1 MAAGKEP
8 NPLRGEG
15 PTPGASLGR
24 KPRCRQAW
32 TLGGAGA
39 HDRAPRPAAS
49 WRREMDA
56 PEQAAH
62 IRCEALPRGII
73 FGHGSVCAR
82 EGGPTRAGESMREAM
97 SRPACGSVTGLRGGG
112 RGSTATPLD
121 GGNRCPRPP
130 HPRTP
135 RGGPGRRRR
144 EGQSG
149 QAWAWAR
156 RGAGRRRAPTA
167 RADRGEIEGVRG
179 WASWPREMEGWGAS
193 AGADEWEEERGGA
206 RSGAGARAMVAGH
219 TRQFAVGHGR
229 GALSGPVIREGAR
242 RGRPGGVGQL
252 ARPGEYSGRGRDARG
267 SSARAGGRR
276 ERGRRLCPRGD
287 RSHLAV
293 HPPLQVHT
301 STYICRYM
309 YIERER
315 HVHLQH
321 HPLRY
326 WPVGSGP
333 WPHGRWGTP
342 PPYVREQP
350 YRGGKPRHDV

>member
-1 MAAGKEP
+1 MGAGGRGAAPGAD
-8 NPLRGEG
+8 GEG
-15 PTPGASLGR
+15 GSRGDRGGARVGQLAEGDGG
-24 KPRCRQAW
+24 
-32 TLGGAGA
+32 LGG
-39 HDRAPRPAAS
+39 
-49 WRREMDA
+49 E
-56 PEQAAH
+56 
-62 IRCEALPRGII
+62 
-73 FGHGSVCAR
+73 
-82 EGGPTRAGESMREAM
+82 
-97 SRPACGSVTGLRGGG
+97 RGGG
-112 RGSTATPLD
+112 R
-121 GGNRCPRPP
+121 
-130 HPRTP
+130 
-135 RGGPGRRRR
+135 
-144 EGQSG
+144 
-149 QAWAWAR
+149 
-156 RGAGRRRAPTA
+156 
-167 RADRGEIEGVRG
+167 
-179 WASWPREMEGWGAS
+179 M
-193 AGADEWEEERGGA
+193 RGGA

-342 PPYVREQP
+342 PSLRSGAAIP
-350 YRGGKPRHDV
+350 GGQASA

>member
-206 RSGAGARAMVAGH
+206 RRSEEERGGAARVRGQWWPGTLASSRWAMGAERCRGRSSGREQGG
-219 TRQFAVGHGR
+219 GGR
-229 GALSGPVIREGAR
+229 GALASW
-242 RGRPGGVGQL
+242 RGRENTRGGGGTPAGV
-252 ARPGEYSGRGRDARG
+252 ARG
-267 SSARAGGRR
+267 PAAG
-276 ERGRRLCPRGD
+276 EKGD
-287 RSHLAV
+287 ADCVLAAIDPISQCIHHYRSI
-293 HPPLQVHT
+293 HPHIYVD
-301 STYICRYM
+301 IC
-309 YIERER
+309 I
-315 HVHLQH
+315 
-321 HPLRY
+321 
-326 WPVGSGP
+326 
-333 WPHGRWGTP
+333 
-342 PPYVREQP
+342 
-350 YRGGKPRHDV
+350 